1 MSKAK
6 DKSGSRIQNNM
17 ASIDDLGDDLM
28 QNILSRSPALSFA
41 SAACV
46 SRSWSSVCHRVLS
59 VPKLRSAVSFNP
71 TLENAV
77 NEVMDKVLHEPIRP
91 HFVMV
96 SIGPYV
102 CLQAAFQLIAKD
114 VNFWQIEGKFGSGI
128 PIIVNVCEGVIGKDV
143 LTDQFVEFQWEITEE
158 EDGSAELLES
168 KGGISLTIGFLPGLK
183 VHIIPLLFKIKG
195 PQGILIDDFVMDI
208 REATSTVSS
217 PASPAGIILFSD
229 RETDINPVLQ
239 TLEYAFSK
247 DTFIVGDGGCQFL
260 YRSDSGNTIT
270 NRPNSGCAAVALVFA
285 RDADKPLDIGETKF
299 HVRLSTGVS
308 PIGPTY
314 RAASVKCRKS
324 STWLTASRET
334 VRGHLDGQA
343 ILEEIYDELG
353 NRIQYPAFY
362 IGVTKRRKCSVG
374 MESVRRM
381 QFLEFHEVR
390 GGDEEYLIVNSVGIK
405 TGDSFR
411 FYISDSG
418 AALSSCTKVS
428 NNLGHLKLD
437 RDCGNNH
444 MSDVDHCDKSNVFGG
459 IIFTCCGRGDSFFGL
474 PGIDSSPFLK
484 NFPGVAFGGTYC
496 AGEICRGD
504 LNLYEQDNEEGDLVH
519 CGQHVYSAAYLVMSY
534 SPPPPQH

>member
-1 MSKAK
+1 MKMSKAK

-102 CLQAAFQLIAKD
+102 CLQAAFQL
-114 VNFWQIEGKFGSGI
+114 IEGKFGSGI

>member
-1 MSKAK
+1 MKMPKGK
-6 DKSGSRIQNNM
+6 DESGSRSPNNM
-17 ASIDDLGDDLM
+17 PSIDDLGDDLM
-28 QNILSRSPALSFA
+28 QNILSRLPALSFA

-46 SRSWSSVCHRVLS
+46 NRSWSSVCHRVLS

-91 HFVMV
+91 HFVMA

-102 CLQAAFQLIAKD
+102 CLEAAFKL
-114 VNFWQIEGKFGSGI
+114 IEGKFGSGI

-143 LTDQFVEFQWEITEE
+143 LTDQFVE
-158 EDGSAELLES
+158 
-168 KGGISLTIGFLPGLK
+168 
-183 VHIIPLLFKIKG
+183 G
-195 PQGILIDDFVMDI
+195 PHGILIDDFVMDI

-239 TLEYAFSK
+239 TLEYAFSE

-270 NRPNSGCAAVALVFA
+270 NQKNSGCAAVALVFA
-285 RDADKPLDIGETKF
+285 RDANKPLDIGETKF

-324 STWLTASRET
+324 STWLTASREM

-374 MESVRRM
+374 MEIVRRM

-428 NNLGHLKLD
+428 NNLRHLD
-437 RDCGNNH
+437 CDCGNNH
-444 MSDVDHCDKSNVFGG
+444 MNDVDHCDKSNVFGG
-459 IIFTCCGRGDSFFGL
+459 IIFTCCGRGESFFGVH
-474 PGIDSSPFLK
+474 GIDSSPFLK

-519 CGQHVYSAAYLVMSY
+519 CGQHVYSTVYLVMSY

>member
-1 MSKAK
+1 MKMSKTK
-6 DKSGSRIQNNM
+6 DKSGSRSPNNM

-28 QNILSRSPALSFA
+28 QNILSRLPALSFA

-46 SRSWSSVCHRVLS
+46 SRSWSSVCHLVLS

-77 NEVMDKVLHEPIRP
+77 NEVMDK
-91 HFVMV
+91 
-96 SIGPYV
+96 
-102 CLQAAFQLIAKD
+102 
-114 VNFWQIEGKFGSGI
+114 IEGKFGSGI
-128 PIIVNVCEGVIGKDV
+128 PIIVNVCKGVIGKDV
-143 LTDQFVEFQWEITEE
+143 LTDQFVEFQGEITEE
-158 EDGSAELLES
+158 DGGAELLEQ

-183 VHIIPLLFKIKG
+183 AHIIPLLFRIKG

-217 PASPAGIILFSD
+217 PASPAGIILFSVTKMHGS
-229 RETDINPVLQ
+229 RNSCQKKTSHFTRFKIGSEVIQIGKQ
-239 TLEYAFSK
+239 TSIQFFKHLVKYAFSE

-260 YRSDSGNTIT
+260 YRSDSGKTIT
-270 NRPNSGCAAVALVFA
+270 NQPNSGCAAVALVFA
-285 RDADKPLDIGETKF
+285 RDANKPLDIGETKF
-299 HVRLSTGVS
+299 HVRLSPGVS

-324 STWLTASRET
+324 STLLTASRET

-343 ILEEIYDELG
+343 ILEEIYDEVIELG

-374 MESVRRM
+374 METVRRM

-428 NNLGHLKLD
+428 NNLRHLD
-437 RDCGNNH
+437 CDCGNNY
-444 MSDVDHCDKSNVFGG
+444 MSDVDHCDKSNVFGC
-459 IIFTCCGRGDSFFGL
+459 IIFTTCGLGESFFGL
-474 PGIDSSPFLK
+474 HGIDSSPLLK

-519 CGQHVYSAAYLVMSY
+519 CGQHVYSTV
-534 SPPPPQH
+534 